1 MSTKPPSRARV
12 AALVGPYLSGKTS
25 LLESILSVTETI
37 KRKGN
42 VKEANMVGDGSPE
55 AKARQMS
62 TELNIA
68 QCSYLDE
75 PWTFIDCPGSIEL
88 GQDARNALMIADTA
102 IVICEAD
109 PNRALTIAPILK
121 YLDQHAIPHLIFINK
136 MDVPGHQVRATLEAL
151 QAVSEH
157 PLVLREIPIRDGDR
171 ITGHVD
177 LASERAFEWRQGDE
191 SKLIEIPDA
200 VSGREQQARTDML
213 ESLADFDDEL
223 LENLLEDVIPSS
235 KEIYENLSKDL
246 AGSLIVPVF
255 FGSAEN
261 DNGVRRLLKSI
272 RHETP
277 DVSATANRMG
287 LGTTSAS
294 AAVVFKTLHAGHV
307 GKLSIARIMSGD
319 VKDGMTLNGTRV
331 SGLNM
336 MLGQKYNKTAKV
348 TAGQVV
354 AMGRMEGIQT
364 GDVLSEKG
372 DMSVTWPDPLMPL
385 FSHAIHA
392 EQRSDDV
399 KLSGALNKLAE
410 EDPSVSWGHDA
421 DTNELLLWGQG
432 EIHLLIANDK
442 LKSKYNLQVSS
453 SRPLVPYKETI
464 QKSVTQHARH
474 KKQSGG
480 HGEFGDVHLEIKP
493 LPRGSGFEFSNVI
506 TGGVVPKNYIPSV
519 EHGVKEF
526 MDRGPLGF
534 QVVDIG
540 VTLTDGQHHAVDSS
554 DMAFKKAAAQAMR
567 EGTPQCSPVLLEP
580 LFDVNISLPNEFT
593 SGLQRLVSGRR
604 GQILSFDAKSGW
616 DGWDEINVQLP
627 QSEMHDLIIELRSM
641 TMGVGTF
648 DWRFERLQEF
658 SGKEA
663 QRVIS
668 DRKTAHNA

>member
-1 MSTKPPSRARV
+1 MSTKPPSGPRV

-25 LLESILSVTETI
+25 LLESILSITETI

-55 AKARQMS
+55 AKSRQMS

-68 QCSYLDE
+68 QCTYLDE

-102 IVICEAD
+102 IVVCEAD
-109 PNRALTIAPILK
+109 PDRALTISPILK
-121 YLDQHAIPHLIFINK
+121 FLDQHAIPHLIFINK
-136 MDVPGHQVRATLEAL
+136 MDVPDHHVGSTLEAL

-157 PLVLREIPIRDGDR
+157 PLVLREIPIRDGNR
-171 ITGHVD
+171 VTGHVD
-177 LASERAFEWRQGDE
+177 LASERAFQWRQDDE

-200 VSGREQQARTDML
+200 VSGREQQARTEML
-213 ESLADFDDEL
+213 ESLADFDDDL
-223 LENLLEDVIPSS
+223 LENLLEDIIPSS
-235 KEIYENLSKDL
+235 EEIYENLSKDL

-277 DVSATANRMG
+277 DVSATATRLG
-287 LGTTSAS
+287 LASSAD
-294 AAVVFKTLHAGHV
+294 ATALVFKTLHAGHV
-307 GKLSIARIMSGD
+307 GKLSIARIIAGD
-319 VKDGMTLNGTRV
+319 VKDGASLNGTRV
-331 SGLNM
+331 SGLSSL
-336 MLGQKYNKTAKV
+336 LGQTYNKIQA
-348 TAGQVV
+348 ASSGQVV
-354 AMGRMEGIQT
+354 AMGRMEGIET
-364 GDVLSEKG
+364 GTVLNQKG
-372 DMSVTWPDPLMPL
+372 DASVDWPLPLKPL

-392 EQRSDDV
+392 DQRGDDV

-410 EDPSVSWGHDA
+410 EDPSFSWGHDA
-421 DTNELLLWGQG
+421 DTNELLVWGQG
-432 EIHLLIANDK
+432 EIHLLIAIEK
-442 LKSKYNLQVSS
+442 LKSRYNLEVTS
-453 SRPLVPYKETI
+453 SRPQVPYKETI

-480 HGEFGDVHLEIKP
+480 HGEYGDVHLEIKP
-493 LPRGSGFEFSNVI
+493 LPRGSGFEFSDVI

-519 EHGVKEF
+519 EHGIREF
-526 MDRGPLGF
+526 MNRGPLGF

-567 EGTPQCSPVLLEP
+567 EGAPQCKPVLLEP
-580 LFDVNISLPNEFT
+580 LFEVNISLPNEFT

-604 GQILSFDAKSGW
+604 GQILGFDAKSGW

-648 DWRFERLQEF
+648 EWRFERLQEF

-663 QRVIS
+663 ERVIS
-668 DRKTAHNA
+668 DRKSVQGG